1 MKEYNTRIK
10 DRVSICIPTYNG
22 EAHLKETIESVLNQ
36 NYSDIEIV
44 ICDDGSTDST
54 EEIVKSFGDSR
65 IHFYKNDKNYGLG
78 GNWNQTVSK
87 STGEFVKLLCQDDIL
102 FPDAITIQAEALKSN
117 PSATCCIGNTTVIDE
132 NDKEIMKRFRFKK
145 DAIKNGKKYAKKSF
159 LGRNIYA
166 EPANLMYRGQYF
178 DIFGGY
184 DTSLKYTID
193 WDFAIKLSC
202 VGNIYCTNKPI
213 MSFRINSGSE
223 TSRLY
228 SEENKLL
235 IKDTMMLF
243 DKHNEKLNLN
253 CFNKAF
259 FYTVTKSMMFV
270 RGLILK
276 LHN

>member
-22 EAHLKETIESVLNQ
+22 EAHIKETIESVLNQ

-54 EEIVKSFGDSR
+54 EEIVKNFGDSR

-87 STGEFVKLLCQDDIL
+87 STGEFVKLLCQDDVL
-102 FPDAITIQAEALKSN
+102 FDGAITAQAEALKN
-117 PSATCCIGNTTVIDE
+117 N
-132 NDKEIMKRFRFKK
+132 RFKK